1 MKKLL
6 TIFCLALLVS
16 CSDRPVTSDDIVKR
30 QGLFYKS
37 FTEELFTG
45 SLLEY
50 HINGQL
56 LQKGSFIN
64 GKRNGPYVRYDSL
77 GGIERKGEYVNGKK
91 EGQWKDGSSYGE
103 YLNGKKEGCWDEYF
117 MGTNSVGCYINGRK
131 DGIWKVQGDGVYLI
145 RTWENGTLVSNK
157 IQ

>member
-37 FTEELFTG
+37 FTEEL
-45 SLLEY
+45 
-50 HINGQL
+50 
-56 LQKGSFIN
+56 LQEGSFIN

-91 EGQWKDGSSYGE
+91 EG
-103 YLNGKKEGCWDEYF
+103 
-117 MGTNSVGCYINGRK
+117 
-131 DGIWKVQGDGVYLI
+131 
-145 RTWENGTLVSNK
+145 
-157 IQ
+157 